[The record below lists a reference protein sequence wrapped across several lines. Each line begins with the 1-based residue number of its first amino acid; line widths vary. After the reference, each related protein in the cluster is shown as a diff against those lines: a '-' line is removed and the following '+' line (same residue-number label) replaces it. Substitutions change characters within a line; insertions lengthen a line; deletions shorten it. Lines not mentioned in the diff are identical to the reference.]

1 MDKALETAETLV
13 EGLAPFAQKNY
24 PIIGLEPSEILT
36 IRDEYLDLVPD
47 AQLQAAKTLASKTYT
62 FEEFV
67 TLHKDRFPNTRL
79 NPTSKAPKV
88 VLHGHCH
95 TKALIGNT
103 ATIKALELAGSDVD
117 AMDTGCCGMAGSF
130 GYDQE
135 TYELSMEI
143 GWQRLFPQLGNL
155 LETQICASGFSCSIK
170 WERNRDGCF
179 TSGYSYCSAN
189 KSSVVLNRNS
199 YRLRAANTLCS
210 CLTLLVMGNQL
221 FS

>member
-1 MDKALETAETLV
+1 M
-13 EGLAPFAQKNY
+13 
-24 PIIGLEPSEILT
+24 
-36 IRDEYLDLVPD
+36 PD

-67 TLHKDRFPNTRL
+67 ALHKDRFPTTRL
-79 NPTSKAPKV
+79 NPISKAPKV

-103 ATIKALELAGSDVD
+103 ATIKALELAGYDVE

-155 LETQICASGFSCSIK
+155 QPETQICASGFSCRHQIK
-170 WERNRDGCF
+170 DGI
-179 TSGYSYCSAN
+179 GMGA
-189 KSSVVLNRNS
+189 LHP
-199 YRLRAANTLCS
+199 ATLIAQRI
-210 CLTLLVMGNQL
+210 GH
-221 FS
+221 